1 MNPSRASNLYHC
13 PAMCQAVYLLPLI
26 DGHTRCKTIHKCKP
40 QETINLSTR
49 QLELSP
55 TPYRSFLLRFTEY
68 CYKFLEN
75 DREWITKVFVKY
87 VDIIS
92 VIYKNLWCGELAIS
106 YNVDV
111 RNIINGNNYSNDWH
125 NIVRTWNNNDKDGN
139 YNNDDADNNV
149 NDNNNNDID
158 TNINNDDSAMVG
170 IMILI
175 IFTVVIT
182 TMMTMMMTI
191 IMTIVISY
199 YLNYWWSN
207 LLPHKYTTRPWCI
220 RLWNWMRRIW
230 LKIPYQ

>member
-1 MNPSRASNLYHC
+1 MNNKSFREIC
-13 PAMCQAVYLLPLI
+13 
-26 DGHTRCKTIHKCKP
+26 GHHISD
-40 QETINLSTR
+40 L
-49 QLELSP
+49 
-55 TPYRSFLLRFTEY
+55 
-68 CYKFLEN
+68 
-75 DREWITKVFVKY
+75 WI
-87 VDIIS
+87 
-92 VIYKNLWCGELAIS
+92 LWCGELAIN

-125 NIVRTWNNNDKDGN
+125 NIARTWNNNDKDGN

-175 IFTVVIT
+175 IFTIVIT

-191 IMTIVISY
+191 IMAIVISY
-199 YLNYWWSN
+199 YLSYWWST

-220 RLWNWMRRIW
+220 RLWNWMQRIW